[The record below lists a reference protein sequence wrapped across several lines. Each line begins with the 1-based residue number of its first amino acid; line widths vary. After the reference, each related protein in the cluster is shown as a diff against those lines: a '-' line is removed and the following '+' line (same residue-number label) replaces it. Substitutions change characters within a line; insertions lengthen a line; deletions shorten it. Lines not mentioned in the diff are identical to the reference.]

1 MQSMS
6 DIQQDCKNFRL
17 ALDAL
22 YSKEFP
28 RLKCTSSVTR
38 RDRPQKNCNRLRK
51 RRAMICPASGE
62 SNTGAKPGGHS
73 ACV

>member
-1 MQSMS
+1 MLPSWKATAWRKRNFSMQSMS

-38 RDRPQKNCNRLRK
+38 RDRPQKKCNRLR
-51 RRAMICPASGE
+51 
-62 SNTGAKPGGHS
+62 NGGQ
-73 ACV
+73 